1 MPKNDALNYLK
12 ENNIWIKGI
21 CTILIIVYILFPF
34 LDNQL
39 SNSFILKKNLSEY
52 YSFRYVYWL
61 IFSAIVFYNIYCLFI
76 RKYVYSKFYLF
87 TTTVFSISYI
97 FIRFDDSLRTNIK
110 FSEFDRYLN
119 LPFYYLDILLFILL
133 FNIFHLIIRSCEE
146 IFPKTEIIYF
156 TDSNDDDEILNDEDN
171 DYELQNYIDN
181 INNFILK
188 QTPKRTFTISIN
200 SKWGTGKTFFLEKL
214 KKKLKE
220 SNEIIMIPFNAWK
233 FEDFPSLLKEYF
245 NTIGKEL
252 NKYDGN
258 ASKAFHNYVLS
269 IFNYGG
275 VNLKSFAEGVSDYLI
290 GNRDNSLDKTR
301 KIVEDLDK
309 KIVIIIDDIDRLKKK
324 ELFEVLKLIRNLSDY
339 ANFYI
344 ITTIDNNYLMKQGKL
359 DGSYLEKIFN
369 LQIDLPLIT
378 NYVLNEYYNKCVEKL
393 LDKKTSNIIIDSTN
407 KLFNKSTFFN
417 AWHTFN
423 DLASLTPAAK
433 LIKEG
438 GLVNVQLK
446 LIHFL
451 DNRRQVKRFI
461 NNLKFAHLTK
471 INNYDLQIDKYLL
484 VNLVMFKYPI
494 MKYLMSIE
502 NIRDYTTNNNE
513 GKLVFDI
520 KNFLDIIYKQNID
533 LSVYDK
539 SILVASLD
547 YILKNQ
553 DNLLNDI
560 SNEYYYPIYLDS
572 YTNSLKRSQIVEKFK
587 NNELKE
593 FIINHL
599 DSTDLHF
606 IKKVLIDQLD
616 HYDVV
621 EISVLIK
628 FLSDEKF
635 RILDGMDFLKILN
648 KIEVCKLS
656 ELASDILSEEFINN
670 NIHFKDVIKNYYY
683 LLIDPEKRN
692 GNNSFAVFLE
702 YQDLKEEV
710 KKTFTKEKIQDV
722 LFKDLANKVSNLN
735 YSNEHFNPLESE
747 LFYSYNFHMEIL
759 NVNTFY
765 PEVKR
770 LLKKLLKDVE
780 FRTYI
785 ILCYNFNDD
794 SKRIFKIYSMLMM
807 DNQEQK
813 DFEEIANLGVIYGF
827 DKIRN
832 IDIVNQNEMIEHLKI
847 INRKSFI
854 IYDLDRLKSLF
865 NKIKNENLS
874 YISYVENIKK
884 NNFERFKRYL
894 GIQD

>member
-39 SNSFILKKNLSEY
+39 RNSFLLTKNLSEY
-52 YSFRYVYWL
+52 NSFIFIYCI

-87 TTTVFSISYI
+87 TTTVLSISFI

-146 IFPKTEIIYF
+146 ILPKTEKIYF
-156 TDSNDDDEILNDEDN
+156 TDCNDDDKMLNDEDN

-214 KKKLKE
+214 EKKLKE
-220 SNEIIMIPFNAWK
+220 SNEIIIIPFNAWK
-233 FEDFPSLLKEYF
+233 FEDSPSLLKEYF

-275 VNLKSFAEGVSDYLI
+275 VNLKSFVEGISDYII
-290 GNRDNSLDKTR
+290 GNRDNSLDKTK

-339 ANFYI
+339 PNFYI
-344 ITTIDNNYLMKQGKL
+344 ITTIDNNYLIKEGKI

-378 NYVLNEYYNKCVEKL
+378 NYVLNEYYNECIDKL
-393 LDKKTSNIIIDSTN
+393 LDKETSKIIIDSTN
-407 KLFNKSTFFN
+407 TLFNESTFFN
-417 AWHTFN
+417 VWHTFN
-423 DLASLTPAAK
+423 HA
-433 LIKEG
+433 EG
-438 GLVNVQLK
+438 LNEVENLVHVQLK

-471 INNYDLQIDKYLL
+471 INNYDLLIDKYLL
-484 VNLVMFKYPI
+484 LNLVMFKYPI

-502 NIRDYTTNNNE
+502 NIRYYTINNDE

-520 KNFLDIIYKQNID
+520 KKFLDFIEKHNID
-533 LSVYDK
+533 LNVYDK
-539 SILVASLD
+539 SILVAALD
-547 YILKNQ
+547 YVFKNQ
-553 DNLLNDI
+553 ANLLNDI

-572 YTNSLKRSQIVEKFK
+572 YTNSLSRTEIIEKF
-587 NNELKE
+587 NNGELKD
-593 FIINHL
+593 FIL
-599 DSTDLHF
+599 KYLVSTDLHY
-606 IKKVLIDQLD
+606 IKKVLIDKLD
-616 HYDVV
+616 NYND
-621 EISVLIK
+621 IKIPDLIK
-628 FLSDEKF
+628 FLSDDKF
-635 RILDGMDFLKILN
+635 RLINGMDFLNILN
-648 KIEVCKLS
+648 EIEENKLS
-656 ELASDILSEEFINN
+656 ELANIILSEEFLNN
-670 NIHFKDVIKNYYY
+670 SIHFKDIIKNYYY
-683 LLIDPEKRN
+683 LLIDPEKHK
-692 GNNSFAVFLE
+692 GNNEFAVYLQ
-702 YQDLKEEV
+702 YDDLKEEV
-710 KKTFTKEKIQDV
+710 KKVFSREKIQKI
-722 LFKDLANKVSNLN
+722 LFKDLEIKTMNLN
-735 YSNEHFNPLESE
+735 YSNKYFNPLESE
-747 LFYSYNFHMEIL
+747 LIYSYNFHTGIIKA
-759 NVNTFY
+759 NTFY
-765 PEVKR
+765 PET
-770 LLKKLLKDVE
+770 KKLLKSLLNDLE
-780 FRTYI
+780 FRAYI
-785 ILCYNFNDD
+785 ILCYNFNYDTQL
-794 SKRIFKIYSMLMM
+794 IFQIYSMLMM
-807 DNQEQK
+807 DNQDQK
-813 DFEEIANLGVIYGF
+813 DFEEISNLGIIYGF
-827 DKIRN
+827 NKIKN
-832 IDIVNQNEMIEHLKI
+832 TDVNNEDEMMEKLKL

-865 NKIKNENLS
+865 NKIKDENMS
-874 YISYVENIKK
+874 YVSYVEYIKNINLK
-884 NNFERFKRYL
+884 RFKRYL
-894 GIQD
+894 GI